1 MLDWTVKVP
10 DVMLR
15 NETNCTWDHC
25 TMRNIHEWHTCN
37 PLVRIKIKLDSF
49 FFIHWSESLPKF
61 YCQRSFS
68 LLSRLTFSFLVRNS
82 HMGIDDPLVLVAKQH
97 TITTITAIK
106 LVTNLDPPIIFEL
119 LFLVSQNVQ
128 RIRKTNKYNYCKFLS
143 T

>member
-1 MLDWTVKVP
+1 
-10 DVMLR
+10 
-15 NETNCTWDHC
+15 
-25 TMRNIHEWHTCN
+25 
-37 PLVRIKIKLDSF
+37 
-49 FFIHWSESLPKF
+49 
-61 YCQRSFS
+61 
-68 LLSRLTFSFLVRNS
+68 
-82 HMGIDDPLVLVAKQH
+82 MGIDDPLVLVAKQH